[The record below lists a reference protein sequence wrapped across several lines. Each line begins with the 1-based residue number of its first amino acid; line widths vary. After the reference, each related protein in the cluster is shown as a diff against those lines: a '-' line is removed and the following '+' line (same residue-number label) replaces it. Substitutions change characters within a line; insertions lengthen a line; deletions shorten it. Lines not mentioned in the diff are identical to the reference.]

1 MKRNNKTPK
10 LSLSTSTVRQL
21 AATEIQ
27 LVAGGFSS
35 DTIYNTCR
43 YGGGCNS
50 GSAYGGNSGNYICQ

>member
-1 MKRNNKTPK
+1 MKRNDKTPK

-21 AATEIQ
+21 AARDIE

-43 YGGGCNS
+43 YGGCGS
-50 GSAYGGNSGNYICQ
+50 TSAYGGGSGGYACQ